1 MSMADDSNVRSA
13 RSAMNHPNG
22 ESSKAGERSAGD
34 PLAELARLIGQ
45 DDLFDQ
51 RRKDTTHAGQR
62 LSARA
67 PTTED
72 LGPAPD
78 WLGRTRAT
86 EADESRARSYPHG
99 DPLEHAR
106 RYPHRAEPEA
116 DDAQYAAAPEEYRDD
131 PRHAEQAGAYAPNY
145 DQQGGYEQAYA
156 ATDAAG
162 YEPDPY
168 ADGRYDDTYEEPVGK
183 RRRGGLITVAAV
195 LGLAIV
201 GTAGAFAY
209 RAFTGSSS
217 GTLPPVIQ
225 ADSIPAKVAPS
236 PSGTAAQASK
246 LIYDR
251 AEKPGAERVVSREE
265 QPIDMKDA
273 KSAGPKM
280 VTTSAIAAGGAPG
293 TPTQAAMAY
302 GPSPAAA
309 SAGSEPKKVKTIAIR
324 PDGTTGSDT
333 SASRSSAAPGPTR
346 GAAPP
351 TDAARAPTP
360 TPTPAPTRTASIPAP
375 GAAGP
380 MVTASTP
387 PAGAYVVQLVSNKS
401 EAEAQAAF
409 KTLQTKYP
417 GVLGSRTALIRR
429 VELGDKGTY
438 YRAQVGPFANS
449 DQANSLCDNLKAAGG
464 QCIVQR
470 N

>member
-1 MSMADDSNVRSA
+1 MSMADDSHVRSA
-13 RSAMNHPNG
+13 RSAMNYPNS
-22 ESSKAGERSAGD
+22 EFSKAGERSAGD

-51 RRKDTTHAGQR
+51 TRRDAPHAGQR
-62 LSARA
+62 SSARA
-67 PTTED
+67 ATIE
-72 LGPAPD
+72 GPAPAPV
-78 WLGRTRAT
+78 WLSRSRAT
-86 EADESRARSYPHG
+86 EADEPRVRSYPHG

-106 RYPHRAEPEA
+106 RHPDRAEPEA
-116 DDAQYAAAPEEYRDD
+116 DDAQYAAAAEEYRDD
-131 PRHAEQAGAYAPNY
+131 PRYAEQAGAYAQSY
-145 DQQGGYEQAYA
+145 DQQGGHEQGYA
-156 ATDAAG
+156 ATEAAG

-168 ADGRYDDTYEEPVGK
+168 ADGRYDDTYEEPIRK

-209 RAFTGSSS
+209 RAFTGPSSA
-217 GTLPPVIQ
+217 TQPPVIK
-225 ADSIPAKVAPS
+225 ADSTPAKIAPS
-236 PSGTAAQASK
+236 PSGNEAQGSK

-265 QPIDMKDA
+265 QPIEMKDA
-273 KSAGPKM
+273 KLAGPKL
-280 VTTSAIAAGGAPG
+280 VTTSTISAGGAPG
-293 TPTQAAMAY
+293 TTQTAMAY
-302 GPSPAAA
+302 GPMPAVASAAA
-309 SAGSEPKKVKTIAIR
+309 EPKKVKTIAIR
-324 PDGTTGSDT
+324 ADGTAGSDT
-333 SASRSSAAPGPTR
+333 SASRASVAPGPTR
-346 GAAPP
+346 GVAPP
-351 TDAARAPTP
+351 ADAAARAPTP
-360 TPTPAPTRTASIPAP
+360 ASTRTASIAAP

-380 MVTASTP
+380 MTTASTP

-438 YRAQVGPFANS
+438 YRAQVGPFAHS
-449 DQANSLCDNLKAAGG
+449 EQANSLCDNLKAAGG